1 MPKLPRC
8 LMRRG
13 RHYHARLYE
22 GGKERWRSL
31 HTTDYYE
38 ACTRLREYR
47 SGRVV
52 LDEPDD
58 SVPGRD
64 TTIGTLGRLWLATY
78 VKAKRNEKGALIAEA
93 RFTRYAE
100 RFFKADTPVGVLRSD
115 DLWRYRLWLGQQK
128 TSSGKRLTVQTVRH
142 VLADVK
148 TFLLWSVDAGDLIR
162 SPVPRKLLPKA
173 PELPPLGFSSEE
185 VKKLTAL
192 DADHGF
198 VVRFLLGT
206 GIRWSEACRAT
217 RDDVKGG
224 SLVVHTTKNKRLRR
238 VPIPPPLLQEVV
250 RREGSLVPFSQ
261 PGSFARMV
269 RRLSGV
275 ESFRVHRC
283 RHHYAIEWLTKGGNL
298 KALSHALGHGSVTV
312 TERYG
317 KLTDQQVRDEAARIW
332 AA

>member
-1 MPKLPRC
+1 
-8 LMRRG
+8 MRRG

-31 HTTDYYE
+31 GTTDYYE
-38 ACTRLREYR
+38 ACRRLREYR
-47 SGRVV
+47 SGRVL

-58 SVPGRD
+58 SESGRD
-64 TTIGTLGRLWLATY
+64 TTFGTLGRQWLATY

-100 RFFKADTPVGVLRSD
+100 HFFKADTPVGVLRPD

-142 VLADVK
+142 VLADAK
-148 TFLLWSVDAGDLIR
+148 TFLLWSVDAGYLNR
-162 SPVPRKLLPKA
+162 SPVPRRLLPRV
-173 PELPPLGFSSEE
+173 PELPPLGFSPKEIE
-185 VKKLTAL
+185 KLTAL
-192 DADHGF
+192 DAEHGF

-217 RDDVKGG
+217 RDDVKRGC
-224 SLVVHTTKNKRLRR
+224 LEVYRTKNKRLRR
-238 VPIPPPLLQEVV
+238 VPIPPAVLQEIL
-250 RREGSLVPFSQ
+250 RREGRLVPFTQ
-261 PGSFARMV
+261 PGSFARRV
-269 RRLSGV
+269 GALSGI

-283 RHHYAIEWLTKGGNL
+283 RHHYAIEWLTKGGNI
-298 KALSHALGHGSVTV
+298 KALSQALGHSSVTI

-332 AA
+332 VA